1 MRNAVAAS
9 GQLACVLLL
18 AATTVSAG
26 AQTAPSPAPGG
37 PAESV
42 SELVRDVV
50 YNETHDREHDSHWE
64 YRSERITPDQNVV
77 REQVET
83 TSGPVFRVIE
93 QNGAPLDASRQRQE
107 ERRLDEYVNDP
118 AAVAAAARAHQEDE
132 DRLNAAMQML
142 PQALLFDY
150 VSEPTGDVV
159 RLAFHPNPAFVPN
172 TYEARV
178 VHALTG
184 TVTVDTRLKR
194 MIAMQGTV
202 ADRVNFGYGIFGHV
216 EKGGSF
222 SIHRRQVSATHWKT
236 DLVEVHIRGKVL
248 LLKTFSQDQS
258 ETRTDFHP
266 VPGGTTLAEAK
277 QMLNEAAGESV
288 QARLAPAAMEPK

>member
-1 MRNAVAAS
+1 
-9 GQLACVLLL
+9 
-18 AATTVSAG
+18 
-26 AQTAPSPAPGG
+26 
-37 PAESV
+37 
-42 SELVRDVV
+42 
-50 YNETHDREHDSHWE
+50 
-64 YRSERITPDQNVV
+64 
-77 REQVET
+77 
-83 TSGPVFRVIE
+83 
-93 QNGAPLDASRQRQE
+93 
-107 ERRLDEYVNDP
+107 
-118 AAVAAAARAHQEDE
+118 
-132 DRLNAAMQML
+132 
-142 PQALLFDY
+142 
-150 VSEPTGDVV
+150 
-159 RLAFHPNPAFVPN
+159 
-172 TYEARV
+172 V

-184 TVTVDTRLKR
+184 TVMLDTRLKR

-236 DLVEVHIRGKVL
+236 DLVEMHIRGKVL

-288 QARLAPAAMEPK
+288 QARLAPAALEPK